1 MQTIAGKGYDT
12 MSFRVR
18 TDLAIEAAQLWGDV
32 NDIPG
37 CMVKNDIRGGVEVN
51 VVDITDGDASEK
63 IGKPVGR
70 YVTLHSDTIRSGD
83 DSEYESISALL
94 KEQIV
99 EFARECSNVLVVG
112 LGNRSITPDAL
123 GPLVAEKI
131 FVTRHLAEEKIITDE
146 NVPSVSAMA
155 PGVLGTTGIETGEI
169 IKAVTERI
177 KPDVVI
183 AIDALAAGSMERVTS
198 TVQISDTGIIPGSGV
213 GNRRNSLTEDTLGVP
228 VIAIGVPTVVDA
240 ATVANDAL
248 DILTLAIKE
257 NAGEESPLYRSAKNL
272 ENENRHS
279 LIKQVLQPF
288 VGNLIVTPTEID
300 SVIEHISMAIADAI
314 NGAFV
319 GDI

>member
-1 MQTIAGKGYDT
+1 
-12 MSFRVR
+12 
-18 TDLAIEAAQLWGDV
+18 
-32 NDIPG
+32 
-37 CMVKNDIRGGVEVN
+37 VEVN
-51 VVDITDGDASEK
+51 IVEITDEYASER

-70 YVTLHSDTIRSGD
+70 YVTLHSEAIRTGED
-83 DSEYESISALL
+83 GEYDIISSLL
-94 KEQIV
+94 QEELSKL
-99 EFARECSNVLVVG
+99 AGRCDNVLVVG
-112 LGNRSITPDAL
+112 LGNRAITPDAL
-123 GPLVAEKI
+123 GPMVAEKI
-131 FVTRHLAEEKIITDE
+131 FVTRHLNEEKIITDAKI
-146 NVPSVSAMA
+146 PSVSAIS

-169 IKAVTERI
+169 IHSVTERI

-183 AIDALAAGSMERVTS
+183 AIDALAAGNIGRVTS
-198 TVQISDTGIIPGSGV
+198 TIQISDTGIIPGSGV

-257 NAGEESPLYRSAKNL
+257 NVGEDSALYKSVSNL
-272 ENENRHS
+272 ENENRVS

-300 SVIEHISMAIADAI
+300 SVIDHISCVIADAV
-314 NGAFV
+314 NRTFV